1 MKQWLSGA
9 FLLPALIL
17 TLASAISA
25 SEYTY
30 QVVNVGGAPSFAANA
45 VSNSGQIVGT
55 FSGGSVLGQTYVR
68 FPDGSFQVL
77 SNIPLDGGASGI
89 NSRGTIVGTVAR
101 VVGPPPTGDV
111 SGFVIENGNVSTFV
125 APGTPPGPGTTT
137 ARGINDSGVI
147 VGAFGGHGYV
157 KDGPNFTIFDVPGA
171 RSTSASAINT
181 AGEIVGNFDSSIS
194 EGHGYLRLGS
204 TYMQVDFPGVR
215 TTMLT
220 GINDAGQIVGVRS
233 QGNFS
238 PSGTGFLR
246 QPDGTFVDIT
256 PPGSLFTEVQG
267 INNAGL
273 IVGSFEDASGRF
285 KGFLATPVPEP
296 ASVFLLGMGLASLW
310 FLKQTGRVRV

>member
-1 MKQWLSGA
+1 MKLWLSDT

-17 TLASAISA
+17 TVASSTAA

-30 QVVNVGGAPSFAANA
+30 QVIDVGGEPAFSANA
-45 VSNSGQIVGT
+45 ISNNGQIVGG

-68 FPDGSFQVL
+68 APDGSFQVI

-111 SGFVIENGNVSTFV
+111 SGFVIENGNVSIFV

-137 ARGINDSGVI
+137 ANGINDSGVI
-147 VGAFGGHGYV
+147 VGSFAGHGYV
-157 KDGPNFTIFDVPGA
+157 KNGPNFTIFDVPGA

-181 AGEIVGNFDSSIS
+181 TGEIVGNFDISIGD
-194 EGHGYLRLGS
+194 GHGYLRSGS
-204 TYMQVDFPGVR
+204 TYMQIDFPGVR
-215 TTMLT
+215 TTVLT
-220 GINDAGQIVGVRS
+220 GINDAGQIVGAHS

-238 PSGTGFLR
+238 PAGTGFLR

-296 ASVFLLGMGLASLW
+296 ASVFLVGMGLASLW
-310 FLKQTGRVRV
+310 FLKRTRRVMG